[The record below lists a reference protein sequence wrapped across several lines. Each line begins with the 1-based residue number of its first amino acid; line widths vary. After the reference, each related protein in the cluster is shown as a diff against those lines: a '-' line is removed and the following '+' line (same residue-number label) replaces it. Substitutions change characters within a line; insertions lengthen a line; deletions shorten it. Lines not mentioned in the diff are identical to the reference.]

1 GISLNND
8 TISKNS
14 MKTWMGI
21 PRIIFIALIAIFIFM
36 TGDGIEQAFLSKNIV
51 DIGFSGGQ
59 ASLVFT
65 VYGVMVVVGSW
76 LAAVLS
82 DVYGPKKI
90 MALGTIIWL
99 IFHVLFLVFGLGM
112 ESLPMMIVLYGIRG
126 LGYPLFLYGF
136 LVWVTYITDKARL
149 ATAIGWF
156 WAMFSVGMGVIG
168 TYLPS
173 FTIPFMGFNG
183 RLWMSLTL
191 IFVCCLI
198 SFIVVGKHDVKPNI
212 MLSVKQRYSKVL
224 KDIDIVYKNPD
235 IIKVFIVIIINQLS
249 LFGLVIIFP
258 GLFTDTIGFSMQQW
272 LWTWGTMHVTCIV
285 GDVIWGVIA

>member
-1 GISLNND
+1 MNNE

-76 LAAVLS
+76 LADVLS

-112 ESLPMMIVLYGIRG
+112 ESLPMMLVLYGIRG

-183 RLWMSLTL
+183 TLWMSLIW
-191 IFVCCLI
+191 IFVGGLI
-198 SFIVVGKHDVKPNI
+198 AFIVVGKHDVKPNI
-212 MLSVKQRYSKVL
+212 MLSL
-224 KDIDIVYKNPD
+224 IHI
-235 IIKVFIVIIINQLS
+235 
-249 LFGLVIIFP
+249 
-258 GLFTDTIGFSMQQW
+258 
-272 LWTWGTMHVTCIV
+272 
-285 GDVIWGVIA
+285 

>member
-1 GISLNND
+1 LNNE

-112 ESLPMMIVLYGIRG
+112 ESLPM
-126 LGYPLFLYGF
+126 
-136 LVWVTYITDKARL
+136 D
-149 ATAIGWF
+149 
-156 WAMFSVGMGVIG
+156 
-168 TYLPS
+168 
-173 FTIPFMGFNG
+173 
-183 RLWMSLTL
+183 
-191 IFVCCLI
+191 
-198 SFIVVGKHDVKPNI
+198 
-212 MLSVKQRYSKVL
+212 
-224 KDIDIVYKNPD
+224 
-235 IIKVFIVIIINQLS
+235 
-249 LFGLVIIFP
+249 
-258 GLFTDTIGFSMQQW
+258 
-272 LWTWGTMHVTCIV
+272 
-285 GDVIWGVIA
+285 